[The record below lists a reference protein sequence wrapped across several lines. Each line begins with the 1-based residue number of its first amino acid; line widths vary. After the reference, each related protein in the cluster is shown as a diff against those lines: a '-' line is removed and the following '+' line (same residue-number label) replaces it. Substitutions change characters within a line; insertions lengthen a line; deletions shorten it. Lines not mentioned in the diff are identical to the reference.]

1 MIKNNVLRRA
11 VVEDGPLL
19 FDWINDPAVRRWSF
33 NKDTI
38 TLDEHK
44 AWFNN
49 KVNDVNVLIWIFEY
63 ENAPAGMVRL
73 EKEDDNVNLNYLIA
87 SNSRGKGLASNMLKM
102 ATVEVEGY
110 WQNINIFAYTLSDN
124 IASIKSLKRAGFSNH
139 SATNDKKCYIF
150 NKKRKNSKF

>member
-1 MIKNNVLRRA
+1 
-11 VVEDGPLL
+11 
-19 FDWINDPAVRRWSF
+19 
-33 NKDTI
+33 
-38 TLDEHK
+38 
-44 AWFNN
+44 
-49 KVNDVNVLIWIFEY
+49 
-63 ENAPAGMVRL
+63 MVRL

-150 NKKRKNSKF
+150 NKKETNSKF

>member
-1 MIKNNVLRRA
+1 MIKNYVLRRA
-11 VVEDGPLL
+11 VEKDGPLL
-19 FDWINDPAVRRWSF
+19 FDWINDPAVRQWSF
-33 NKDTI
+33 NKDII

-44 AWFNN
+44 AWFNS
-49 KVNDVNVLIWIFEY
+49 KVNNGNVLIWIFEY

-87 SNSRGKGLASNMLKM
+87 SHSRGKGLASNMLKM

-110 WQNINIFAYTLSDN
+110 WENINIFAYTLSDN
-124 IASIKSLKRAGFSNH
+124 IASIKSLKRAGFSKH
-139 SATNDKKCYIF
+139 SAIKDKKCYIF